1 MTIEKIKEAM
11 ESLELSRQDYEELFI
26 NASDAI
32 WIQDMMGN
40 ITLANKASEKLTGY
54 PASELMGKNV
64 DEFLTPEALVLAR
77 EVKSKLL
84 SGEAMDERYEQQ
96 IIRKDGSEAIVQLAT
111 RLIVADGKPQA
122 FQHMARDI
130 TEEKKLRDYLQF
142 YLRECLKAQEEERKR
157 LACELHDDTLQM
169 ILLICRHI
177 DDLASKASDY
187 LPQELRDEVEKL
199 YELSEQTYQCLK
211 RYAQALRP
219 RILDDLGLLPA
230 LKWLAQELTDL
241 ADIKIQVETD
251 AIPPL
256 PSEIQLVLFRIAQ
269 EALRNIHR
277 HSGASEASITLE
289 YQKDKNKLKMTITD
303 NGKGF
308 ELPKRLSDLAHQGK
322 LGITGMMERA
332 QLVSGK
338 LELTSQIGKGTQ
350 IIVRTPTK
358 LYSESND

>member
-1 MTIEKIKEAM
+1 M

-40 ITLANKASEKLTGY
+40 ITLVNKASEKLTGY
-54 PASELMGKNV
+54 PTSELMGKNV
-64 DEFLTPEALVLAR
+64 NDFLTPEALVLAK
-77 EVKSKLL
+77 EVKARLL
-84 SGEAMDERYEQQ
+84 SGEVMDERYEQQ

-122 FQHMARDI
+122 FQHMARDV
-130 TEEKKLRDYLQF
+130 TQEKRLREYLQF
-142 YLRECLKAQEEERKR
+142 YLRICLRAQEEERQR

-169 ILLICRHI
+169 ILLLSRHI

-187 LPQELRDEVEKL
+187 LPQELRDELENL
-199 YELSEQTYQCLK
+199 YDLSQQTHQGLK

-219 RILDDLGLLPA
+219 RILDDLGLLSA
-230 LKWLAQELTDL
+230 LKWLAQELIDL
-241 ADIKIQVETD
+241 TDIKVQVEAD

-269 EALRNIHR
+269 EAMRNIQR

-289 YQKDKNKLKMTITD
+289 YQEDENKLRMTITD

-308 ELPKRLSDLAHQGK
+308 ELPEQISDLARQGK
-322 LGITGMMERA
+322 LGITGMMERI

-338 LELTSQIGKGTQ
+338 LEVTSQIGKGTK
-350 IIVRTPTK
+350 IIVETLIK
-358 LYSESND
+358 LYPEDD